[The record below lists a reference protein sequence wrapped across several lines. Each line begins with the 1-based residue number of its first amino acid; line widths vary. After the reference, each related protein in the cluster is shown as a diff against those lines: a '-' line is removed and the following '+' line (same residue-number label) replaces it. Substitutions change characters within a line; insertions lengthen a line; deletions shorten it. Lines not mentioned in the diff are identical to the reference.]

1 MDAGKLYVVATPI
14 GNLKDITLRALE
26 ILEEV
31 DLIAAEDTRHSSI
44 LMKHYNISTRLI
56 SYHEHSGERK
66 TDEIIAN
73 LLSGKSIALVSD
85 AGTPLISDPGYPL
98 VSAAR
103 EAGIEVVCIPG
114 ACAAVAALSAVAVG
128 DGRFVFW
135 GFLDA
140 KSSVRKKQIEK
151 IKELGMPVVF
161 YESPHRLLQ
170 TLQDILTVCGGE
182 ARIVIARE
190 LTKIYEEYYCG
201 SIIDAI
207 AEFEKRDQRGEF
219 VLILECPQQILEV
232 SDTDIKEMLQECL
245 AEKMSKK
252 DAVAE
257 IARRLNLPKNKVYKV
272 SLG

>member
-26 ILEEV
+26 VLEQV
-31 DLIAAEDTRHSSI
+31 DLIAAEDTRHSAI
-44 LMKHYNISTRLI
+44 LLKHYNISTRLL
-56 SYHEHSGERK
+56 SYHEHSGEQK
-66 TDEIIAN
+66 TEEIIGI

-98 VSAAR
+98 VNAAR

-114 ACAAVAALSAVAVG
+114 ACAAVAAMSAVAVG

-140 KSSVRKKQIEK
+140 KSNVRKKQIEK
-151 IKELGMPVVF
+151 AKEFDMPVVF

-170 TLQDILTVCGGE
+170 TLKDIFIVCGD
-182 ARIVIARE
+182 AAQIVIARE
-190 LTKIYEEYYCG
+190 LTKVYEEYFCG
-201 SIIDAI
+201 GILAAI
-207 AEFEKRDQRGEF
+207 AEFEKRVQRGEF
-219 VLILECPQQILEV
+219 VLILQCPKEIHQV
-232 SDTDIKEMLQECL
+232 SDDEINAMLKECQ
-245 AEKMSKK
+245 AKKMSKK

-257 IARRLNLPKNKVYKV
+257 VAMRLNLPKNKVYKA